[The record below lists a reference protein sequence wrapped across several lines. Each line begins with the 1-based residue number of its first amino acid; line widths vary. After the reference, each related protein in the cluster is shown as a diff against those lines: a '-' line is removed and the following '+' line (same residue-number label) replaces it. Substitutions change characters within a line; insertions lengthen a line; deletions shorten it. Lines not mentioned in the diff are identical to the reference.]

1 MVSLYRSGLPGS
13 RVSRKVTSFTLE
25 LLRTAH
31 KHYATENGHRLSRL
45 KLALLIFTRAV
56 QIRNV
61 SAKKLVK
68 QEAHYQSPGC
78 SITRRFGGGVTGG
91 HAGLNYVALEAEF
104 PVTGHSNSY
113 YQGR

>member
-45 KLALLIFTRAV
+45 KLTLLIVTRAV

-68 QEAHYQSPGC
+68 QEAIINHQDARLRGDLAVVLL
-78 SITRRFGGGVTGG
+78 GVMLG
-91 HAGLNYVALEAEF
+91 
-104 PVTGHSNSY
+104 
-113 YQGR
+113 

>member
-45 KLALLIFTRAV
+45 KL
-56 QIRNV
+56 
-61 SAKKLVK
+61 
-68 QEAHYQSPGC
+68 GC
-78 SITRRFGGGVTGG
+78 
-91 HAGLNYVALEAEF
+91 
-104 PVTGHSNSY
+104 
-113 YQGR
+113 